1 LYNIT
6 SIHLATGLAM
16 LEYQVD
22 DNAPPIAALPLEGKA
37 LLPNTDDLASMTVDE
52 LWKHRERIETILAQ
66 KIAAEL
72 EHLKARL
79 ELLSARANT
88 DKRARKRSNSSAEQR
103 RPYPSVLPKY
113 RNPKKPSETWSGRGR
128 QPHWVQ
134 RQLGSGKQLEDLLIG

>member
-1 LYNIT
+1 
-6 SIHLATGLAM
+6 M

-22 DNAPPIAALPLEGKA
+22 DHGPSIVAQPPDNKPVLPS
-37 LLPNTDDLASMTVDE
+37 TDDLVSMTVDE
-52 LWKHRERIETILAQ
+52 LWKHRELIEGILSD

-72 EHLKARL
+72 AHLKGRL
-79 ELLSARANT
+79 ELLNARQVP
-88 DKRARKRSNSSAEQR
+88 DKRGRRRSSSSAEQR

-134 RQLGSGKQLEDLLIG
+134 RQLGSGKQLEDLLIS

>member
-1 LYNIT
+1 
-6 SIHLATGLAM
+6 M

-22 DNAPPIAALPLEGKA
+22 DCGPSILALPLDSKP
-37 LLPNTDDLASMTVDE
+37 LLPNTDDLVLMTVDE
-52 LWKHRERIETILAQ
+52 LWKHRELIETILAE

-72 EHLKARL
+72 AQLKVRL
-79 ELLSARANT
+79 ELLNGRQVP
-88 DKRARKRSNSSAEQR
+88 DKRARKRSNSSAEER